1 VHRREAWC
9 AWSPTR
15 DVTEGSPGALAR
27 RAVCGRGPTSLRG
40 EGRSSTTYHAAVNLC
55 RMCVQTPTKVARN
68 RLSRAEPVET
78 CHSARKDAPST
89 DASRRGAALLY
100 VGAHRGIGAVL
111 ASCLARSTTRSVSG
125 RVGRPAHHGAGRLF
139 CARAATDA
147 SGPCPPAASCGVQR
161 EVSQGEWVDLRVT
174 ARCGAAVRGRRP
186 TPRGRAPGASCGVRR
201 EVSQGEWVDLRIT
214 ARCGAAVRG
223 HAPTP
228 RGRAPGASCGV
239 QREVSQGEWVD
250 LRITARCGAA
260 VRGRAPTPRGRTRQV
275 PRAECDENCPSAS
288 GATCASRHGAPL
300 LSAGAHRRLGRHT
313 HQPPRAEYAE
323 KGPGTSGDSRRHA
336 RLRGIGRRRERAT
349 CSPGVARG
357 AGRDVPRWKGLT
369 VTHPL
374 SSTPRG
380 AVGCTGTRRE
390 AAPVNGLHR
399 LGRPFT
405 PALTLG

>member
-1 VHRREAWC
+1 MHRREAWC

-223 HAPTP
+223 
-228 RGRAPGASCGV
+228 
-239 QREVSQGEWVD
+239 
-250 LRITARCGAA
+250 
-260 VRGRAPTPRGRTRQV
+260 RAPTPRGRTRQV